1 MISYIKLFGI
11 GVPQMIQ
18 GLSHIIENT
27 GSFSISICYS
37 QHVPSST
44 SDVLDLGHHTFRLC
58 TCKAVLQGRVVRK
71 LLSKISLF
79 VREGCIFLENFHLHL
94 IGQD

>member
-44 SDVLDLGHHTFRLC
+44 SDVLDLEHEMATILLDFAPVKPC
-58 TCKAVLQGRVVRK
+58 FKAGW
-71 LLSKISLF
+71 
-79 VREGCIFLENFHLHL
+79 
-94 IGQD
+94 